1 MRRVIGFV
9 KLYLLILLVYGMEN
23 SIPLQIPFPWPP
35 SLRHLTKPL
44 HTKPFHYLII
54 YICNNPNIQIT
65 LFSCILVINKTVFH
79 LTCVVVFLTFG
90 TLVSICISPIW
101 TYYMAISTLQLFS
114 HHMAYLVWGDGHEE
128 IGCIHSGHIWI
139 EPFLEEKQDKF

>member
-1 MRRVIGFV
+1 MDVEFQP
-9 KLYLLILLVYGMEN
+9 N
-23 SIPLQIPFPWPP
+23 SNFISSPTFL
-35 SLRHLTKPL
+35 SHLTKPL